1 MSEALLLHLSP
12 RDLASG
18 RPYAERDERPP
29 AWHDEL
35 ALSLWHGAVRPLYR
49 RWGGHAASAR
59 RVVVLA
65 RRAEAEMAVLDDDGL
80 RARARV
86 LRHELRRSR
95 FGAEPTAVFFAL
107 VREVAG
113 RVLGKRHY
121 DSQVHAGWL
130 LLQGAL
136 VEMATGEG
144 KTFAATLPV
153 CAAAL
158 VGLPVH
164 VVTVNDYLAAR
175 DAQTMAPLYAF
186 FGLRCD
192 AVVHELTRE
201 QRRVVYGGE
210 IAYCS
215 NKELTFDYLR
225 DRTALGDRASPL
237 HRAVAQATG
246 TAGKEPATVLRGL
259 AFAIVDEADSVF
271 IDEARTPLIL
281 SAMLPGGERSAIVD
295 WALAFARDLRPGA
308 DFEVELAL
316 TRVRLTDA
324 GRERVEAAV
333 EAVAGAA
340 TEVVDVAAVGPPA
353 DATRRACTEAV
364 TQALSALWLYH
375 RDRQYVV
382 VEDKVQIVDESTG
395 RVMADRAWER
405 GLHQMIEAK
414 EALALTGER
423 VTLARITYQRF
434 FRRYLRL
441 AGMTGTATE
450 VAAEIG
456 RVYGLPVWRVPLN
469 RPSRARRAVPRC
481 VADSAA
487 RWEAVV
493 RSVREHAVVHGR
505 PVLVGTRTVQSSEQL
520 SARLG
525 AAGIAHVVLNAKH
538 DLEEAEIVAR
548 AGAPGAVTVATNMAG
563 RGTDIALAEGV
574 TERGG
579 LHVILSEYHESAR
592 IDRQLFG
599 RAARQGDPGSGEA
612 IVALDDELFRVHAPG
627 LTSLARR
634 IYDLTRSLPAP
645 LLWLLCRTAQGSA
658 EARNRSSRAASLKHD
673 RRLAAVL
680 AFSGRG
686 E

>member
-1 MSEALLLHLSP
+1 MSEALLLRLSP

-18 RPYAERDERPP
+18 RPYAERDERSP

-35 ALSLWHGAVRPLYR
+35 ALGLWHGAVRPTWR
-49 RWGGHAASAR
+49 RVGGHAASAQ
-59 RVVVLA
+59 RVVALT
-65 RRAEAEMAVLDDDGL
+65 RRFEAEMAALDDAQLRL
-80 RARARV
+80 RAAA
-86 LRHELRRSR
+86 LRHGLRRSG
-95 FGAEPTAVFFAL
+95 FGADAVAPFFAL
-107 VREVAG
+107 VREVAA

-130 LLQGAL
+130 LLHGAL

-175 DAQTMAPLYAF
+175 DAESMGPLYAF
-186 FGLRCD
+186 FGLRCG
-192 AVVHELTRE
+192 AIVHALTRE
-201 QRRVVYGGE
+201 QRRGVYAGE
-210 IAYCS
+210 VAYCS

-237 HRAVAQATG
+237 HRAVAQGTG
-246 TAGKEPATVLRGL
+246 PTNAAPATVLRGL
-259 AFAIVDEADSVF
+259 TFAIVDEADSVF

-281 SAMLPGGERSAIVD
+281 SATVPGGERSGLVD
-295 WALAFARDLRPGA
+295 WALAFAAVLQPGA
-308 DFEVELAL
+308 DFEVERAL
-316 TRVRLTDA
+316 MRVRLTDA
-324 GRERVEAAV
+324 GRERI
-333 EAVAGAA
+333 EAVLDDGAVMPVAA
-340 TEVVDVAAVGPPA
+340 TLPP
-353 DATRRACTEAV
+353 DANRRGCTEAV
-364 TQALSALWLYH
+364 TQALSAQWLYH
-375 RDRQYVV
+375 RDQQYVV
-382 VEDKVQIVDESTG
+382 ADGKVQIVDESTG

-414 EALALTGER
+414 EGLAVTGER

-469 RPSRARRAVPRC
+469 RPSQARQARPRC
-481 VADSAA
+481 LRDADA
-487 RWEAVV
+487 RWAAVLD
-493 RSVREHAVVHGR
+493 SVREQAVVNGR
-505 PVLVGTRTVQSSEQL
+505 PVLVGTRTVLASEQL
-520 SARLG
+520 SAHLS
-525 AAGIAHVVLNAKH
+525 AAGIAHVVLNAKF
-538 DLEEAEIVAR
+538 DREEAEIIAR
-548 AGAPGAVTVATNMAG
+548 AGAGGTVTVATNMAG
-563 RGTDIALAEGV
+563 RGTDIALGKGV
-574 TERGG
+574 AARGG

-612 IVALDDELFRVHAPG
+612 IVGIDDELFRVHAPV
-627 LTSLARR
+627 LTALARR
-634 IYDLTRSLPAP
+634 LLDVRPELPDAM
-645 LLWLLCRTAQGSA
+645 LWLLRRVAQMSA
-658 EARNRSSRAASLKHD
+658 ESRHRGARTASLKHD

-680 AFSGRG
+680 SFSGRG